1 MIKEKIEEF
10 ILTETVILINFAR
23 KQKWK
28 RFPSISFLCIA
39 ISRQKDA
46 RRIQQLEPIKP
57 FHRLKVIQNH
67 VGKSRDYIYTGKR
80 TFRTGSRKSGVE
92 SKESWLKGAALV
104 LNPRL
109 TSSSTKKRGLALW
122 LRHREKRCPNRKGV
136 FDLENFNKATSVP
149 FENEEIDDTV
159 ERPLSLWWFNPPSS
173 SLFEDR
179 STLSLSIYILNL
191 ERGNDISEKFST
203 SIRELNRL
211 KSWKLY
217 SKHRGLEDNRIVPIR
232 RARASYTKEP
242 ISISRGISD
251 PSPPVQCMRQ
261 SNLLSLSGASIL
273 REAIPS

>member
-1 MIKEKIEEF
+1 M
-10 ILTETVILINFAR
+10 
-23 KQKWK
+23 
-28 RFPSISFLCIA
+28 
-39 ISRQKDA
+39 
-46 RRIQQLEPIKP
+46 
-57 FHRLKVIQNH
+57 
-67 VGKSRDYIYTGKR
+67 
-80 TFRTGSRKSGVE
+80 
-92 SKESWLKGAALV
+92 
-104 LNPRL
+104 
-109 TSSSTKKRGLALW
+109 TSSSRENGVQTEKVSSTWKILTRRQASRSKTKKS
-122 LRHREKRCPNRKGV
+122 
-136 FDLENFNKATSVP
+136 T
-149 FENEEIDDTV
+149 T
-159 ERPLSLWWFNPPSS
+159 PLSGRCLCGDLILPLLLSS
-173 SLFEDR
+173 RIDP
-179 STLSLSIYILNL
+179 LSLSIYILNL

>member
-23 KQKWK
+23 KQKWKLK

-67 VGKSRDYIYTGKR
+67 VGKSRDYIYTGKG
-80 TFRTGSRKSGVE
+80 TGSRKSSVE

-179 STLSLSIYILNL
+179 STLSLYIYI
-191 ERGNDISEKFST
+191 EFGIGGKDISEKFST